1 MVRPA
6 NSFPRMLWT
15 RERGGIAVLALLAWA
30 LPTIA
35 WGQKPPVGPE
45 FQVNTITT
53 GYQGIF
59 HGPAIASDATGN
71 FVVVWNTRYGGY
83 SYGSPIISGRRF
95 DSGGAPKGAEFM
107 IASFPPEEDSA
118 DSPHVAS
125 DSAGN
130 FVVVWQSYQTAYGL
144 GDTSY
149 TGIVGKRY
157 DSSGSVVGSEFLV
170 NAYTTGFQTNPKIA
184 SDSAG
189 NFVVVWHQ
197 YEQYGSYG
205 FISGRRFDSS
215 RNALGDQF
223 QINSSSSYMVGY
235 TGLDEDPDGIEIAS
249 GPAGNFMVVWNEWL
263 RDGDDN
269 GIFARAYDSA
279 GNPIGNDFR
288 VNSYTTGD
296 QTYPGVAA
304 DGSGNFVLVWSGRG
318 PGTYF
323 GIFARRYD
331 STGGMM
337 GTEFQVN
344 AEPRSSSTYA
354 NVKVATDATGSFV
367 VAWQAY
373 PRIEGRPFDS
383 EGIPIG
389 GDFVVTPLGGY
400 SYTSPY
406 TPDLAAQAAGDFV
419 VVWREMG
426 YSYYGDGWEIFG
438 QRIGEAG
445 PFGCTPAPKTGCR
458 PQTTGR
464 GGSIVLKDKSPD
476 TKDSVVWRWVR
487 GSETDREDFGDPL
500 TDTDYVLCLYDASTN
515 PQPRLQARAPA
526 GGICAGIYPCWK
538 ELGPLRLD
546 YTDRDADPDGLRLV
560 RLMAGPEGKARINV
574 RGKGANL
581 DMPALPLVPPV
592 TVQLQASNGECWKA
606 EYEEFIQEN
615 QADCFKAKAGSPSGA
630 FLAIESSLLD

>member
-6 NSFPRMLWT
+6 SSLPRVLWT
-15 RERGGIAVLALLAWA
+15 RERRGIAVLALLAWA
-30 LPTIA
+30 LPTVA
-35 WGQKPPVGPE
+35 WSQKVPVGPE

-59 HGPAIASDATGN
+59 HGPAIASDAAGN
-71 FVVVWNTRYGGY
+71 FVVVWNNYRGYGGA
-83 SYGSPIISGRRF
+83 PIISGQRF
-95 DSGGAPKGAEFM
+95 DSAGAPTGAEFA
-107 IASFPPEEDSA
+107 IASSPYEYDYYGA
-118 DSPHVAS
+118 APHVAS

-130 FVVVWQSYQTAYGL
+130 FVVVWESSYMAAGL
-144 GDTSY
+144 GDTY
-149 TGIVGKRY
+149 GTGIVGKRY
-157 DSSGSVVGSEFLV
+157 DSSGSAVGSEFLV
-170 NAYTTGFQTNPKIA
+170 NAYTESWQLNPKIA

-189 NFVVVWHQ
+189 NFVVVWLQ
-197 YEQYGSYG
+197 YADPN

-215 RNALGDQF
+215 GNAIGDEF
-223 QINSSSSYMVGY
+223 QVSPAGHIGY
-235 TGLDEDPDGIEIAS
+235 TGVDEDSDGIEIAS

-263 RDGDDN
+263 QWELG
-269 GIFARAYDSA
+269 GIEISARAYDSA

-288 VNSYTTGD
+288 VNSYTTDD

-304 DGSGNFVLVWSGRG
+304 DGSGNFVVVWGGRG
-318 PGTYF
+318 PGTWQ
-323 GIFARRYD
+323 GVFARRYD
-331 STGGMM
+331 STGGTM

-344 AEPRSSSTYA
+344 AEPLRISTYA
-354 NVKVATDATGSFV
+354 NVKVAADATGSV
-367 VAWQAY
+367 VVVWPAY
-373 PRIEGRPFDS
+373 PRIDGRSFDS
-383 EGIPIG
+383 NGIPTG
-389 GDFVVTPLGGY
+389 GDFVVTPQGY
-400 SYTSPY
+400 SSTSAY
-406 TPDLAAQAAGDFV
+406 TPDLAAQTAGDFV

-426 YSYYGDGWEIFG
+426 YSYYGGSSEIFG

-500 TDTDYVLCLYDASTN
+500 TDTHYALCLYDASAN
-515 PQPRLQARAPA
+515 PQPRLHARAPA

-538 ELGPLRLD
+538 EPFPERLD
-546 YTDRDADPDGLRLV
+546 YSDRDADPDGLRLV
-560 RLMAGPEGKARINV
+560 RLSAGPEGKARIQV

-592 TVQLQASNGECWKA
+592 TVQLQASNDECWKA
-606 EYEEFIQEN
+606 EYEEFVKKN
-615 QADCFKAKAGSPSGA
+615 QVDLFRANPDAP
-630 FLAIESSLLD
+630 